1 MHQEKQES
9 LDICIVSITGKGRGE
24 AGISGP
30 RHDPEIHGQD
40 LILESI
46 KAWGEMIPEKCGFT
60 VTKA

>member
-1 MHQEKQES
+1 M
-9 LDICIVSITGKGRGE
+9 GKGRGE